1 MKKIR
6 VETNKSAIFALMKS
20 PEIIE
25 ALEDKATE
33 IANRLGSAYDV
44 DLDTSTFPNG
54 KTRANVSVYTTDPEA
69 IARNLDSNEMLKA
82 LH

>member
-1 MKKIR
+1 MGIR
-6 VETNKSAIFALMKS
+6 VETDKAAIFDLMRS
-20 PEIIE
+20 PEIVAMLEKE
-25 ALEDKATE
+25 AHR
-33 IANRLGSAYDV
+33 IANQLGSAYDV

-69 IARNLDSNEMLKA
+69 IARNLDGNEMLKA